1 MEVVKVKRF
10 VVVLAVVLVTFTVFG
25 SLIDDIQKRGVLRIG
40 QDEGYMPLYG
50 TDEKGERVGLE
61 IELIKKMAEI
71 LGVKVE
77 FVIVNWDGIIPALV
91 SGKFNMIFSG
101 MTITPE
107 RALKVNFSIPYLTV
121 GQAILYNKS
130 AFKTAPTYQELA
142 DKQITIAVQL
152 GTTGEFTARRM
163 FPKAKILTFSTMDE
177 AAFQV
182 ASKRA
187 DIMVNDSIYVKFV
200 TQKYDTLGMVQELL
214 SLEDLGIAIRK
225 GDLETLRWLDTF
237 VQWAKTTGLIDELY
251 KKWLVG
257 E

>member
-1 MEVVKVKRF
+1 MKRF
-10 VVVLAVVLVTFTVFG
+10 LVFLILALAGLIVFG
-25 SLIDDIQKRGVLRIG
+25 SLIEEIQKRGVLRIG

-50 TDEKGERVGLE
+50 TNEKGERVGLE
-61 IELIKKMAEI
+61 IELITKMAEI

-77 FVIVNWDGIIPALV
+77 FVIVNWDGIIPALL
-91 SGKFNMIFSG
+91 SGKFDMIFSG

-107 RALKVNFSIPYLTV
+107 RALKVNFSLPYLTV

-130 AFKTAPTYQELA
+130 VYKTPPTYEELSQ
-142 DKQITIAVQL
+142 KQINIAVQL

-182 ASKRA
+182 VSKRA
-187 DIMVNDSIYVKFV
+187 EIMVNDSIYVKFL

-237 VQWAKTTGLIDELY
+237 VQWARTTGLIDELY
-251 KKWLVG
+251 RKWL
-257 E
+257 ETE

>member
-1 MEVVKVKRF
+1 MKRF
-10 VVVLAVVLVTFTVFG
+10 VVFLILALAGLTVFG
-25 SLIDDIQKRGVLRIG
+25 SLIEEIQKRGVLRIG

-50 TDEKGERVGLE
+50 TNEKGERVGLE
-61 IELIKKMAEI
+61 IELINKMAEI

-77 FVIVNWDGIIPALV
+77 FVIVNWDGIIPALL
-91 SGKFNMIFSG
+91 SGKFDMIFSG

-107 RALKVNFSIPYLTV
+107 RALKVNFSTPYLTV

-130 AFKTAPTYQELA
+130 VYKTPPTYEELSQ
-142 DKQITIAVQL
+142 KQINIAVQL

-182 ASKRA
+182 VSKRA
-187 DIMVNDSIYVKFV
+187 EIMVNDSIYVKFL

-214 SLEDLGIAIRK
+214 SREDLGIAIRK
-225 GDLETLRWLDTF
+225 GDMDTLRWLDTF

-251 KKWLVG
+251 EKWLG
-257 E
+257 SE

>member
-1 MEVVKVKRF
+1 MKRF
-10 VVVLAVVLVTFTVFG
+10 LVFLILALAGLTVFG
-25 SLIDDIQKRGVLRIG
+25 SLIEEIQKRGVLRIG

-50 TDEKGERVGLE
+50 TNEKGERVGLE
-61 IELIKKMAEI
+61 IELITKMAEI

-77 FVIVNWDGIIPALV
+77 FVIVNWDGIIPALL
-91 SGKFNMIFSG
+91 SGKFDMIFSG

-107 RALKVNFSIPYLTV
+107 RALKVNFSLPYLTV

-130 AFKTAPTYQELA
+130 VYKTPPTYEELSQ
-142 DKQITIAVQL
+142 KQINIAVQL

-182 ASKRA
+182 VSKRA
-187 DIMVNDSIYVKFV
+187 EIMVNDSIYVKFL

-237 VQWAKTTGLIDELY
+237 VQWARTTGLIDELY
-251 KKWLVG
+251 RKWL
-257 E
+257 ETE

>member
-1 MEVVKVKRF
+1 MKRF
-10 VVVLAVVLVTFTVFG
+10 LVAVVLVLVAVLSFA
-25 SLIDDIQKRGVLRIG
+25 SLIEDIQKRGVLRIG

-50 TDEKGERVGLE
+50 TNEKGERVGLE
-61 IELIKKMAEI
+61 VELINKMAEI

-77 FVIVNWDGIIPALV
+77 FVIVNWDGIIPALL
-91 SGKFNMIFSG
+91 SGKFDMIFSG

-107 RALKVNFSIPYLTV
+107 RALKVDFSIPYLTV
-121 GQAILYNKS
+121 GQAILYNKTS
-130 AFKTAPTYQELA
+130 FKTPPTYQELSQ
-142 DKQITIAVQL
+142 KQITIAVQL

-182 ASKRA
+182 VSKRA
-187 DIMVNDSIYVKFV
+187 DIMVNDSIYVKFL

-214 SLEDLGIAIRK
+214 SLEDLGIAVRK
-225 GDLETLRWLDTF
+225 GDFETLRWLDTF

-251 KKWLVG
+251 KKWLIG
-257 E
+257 D